1 MGVKLMKLLQTIF
14 VGLLALESLVSMAGL
29 IAAQQKEQQPSG
41 SVIQHEGQTGQ
52 TGQSANITAPHK
64 VIDVMREYRGI
75 KLGMKRDVVRDEL
88 GKPELSDQAQDSF
101 KIGGEDRI
109 TTLYD
114 NDTVKMIQLY
124 FFESKKV
131 PSWADVVGTTEIEQN
146 PDGSKIAR
154 VEVPEEN
161 FWVSMSQSK
170 GGDVITVTISRFR

>member
-1 MGVKLMKLLQTIF
+1 MKLLQTIF
-14 VGLLALESLVSMAGL
+14 VGLLALESLVSMAGV

-41 SVIQHEGQTGQ
+41 SAVIQHEGQ
-52 TGQSANITAPHK
+52 SANINAPHQ
-64 VIDVMREYRGI
+64 VINVMREYRGI
-75 KLGMKRDVVRDEL
+75 KLGMKRDLVRDEL

-109 TTLYD
+109 TTLYE
-114 NDTVKMIQLY
+114 NDAVKMIQLY

-161 FWVSMSQSK
+161 FWISMSQSK
-170 GGDVITVTISRFR
+170 GGDVITITISRFR